1 MSQRP
6 SDRALKPDPCAGD
19 EFMKLHEALRKIIL
33 EYGPAVLEERSLV
46 SLLEGSSAFEDCP
59 DMLPV
64 MEALFTPKY
73 GHELSLRSAEPERTD
88 LSLYLD
94 YLGKSL
100 VNALG
105 FGEKQADYAVY
116 SVSYALG
123 LCPDAPDPIDITA
136 GQRDPFEECAA
147 GDSGEPE
154 WQMVGPD
161 DAPPQDEKVSP
172 EHDSAPE
179 QAGPDVPSPEAE
191 SPRDEPPASQSDA
204 PSEGAPTDA
213 AEECHYPDDT
223 PSDSSG
229 DAAPRDSEE
238 VPEPPIASE
247 SAERSGESGDHP
259 EAEPSPGD
267 APVAS
272 ESPSSRDE
280 GAELYAR
287 GEMYCYGRGER
298 QDYAEAV
305 RWYLKAAEHGSTD
318 AEYSLGHMYSCGQ
331 GVQRDN
337 EKAIEWFR
345 RAAAHGSADARRRI
359 QNILRSIGR
368 A

>member
-179 QAGPDVPSPEAE
+179 QANRLGLTCHPQRQRVPVMSHRHLSLMLPLRVLPRMRLRSAIILMTPLLTAPETPRRGTLKRCLSRPLRQNQQSAPESLVITLRQSHLPEMLPLRQSPL
-191 SPRDEPPASQSDA
+191 
-204 PSEGAPTDA
+204 PSATR
-213 AEECHYPDDT
+213 T
-223 PSDSSG
+223 PSFMRG
-229 DAAPRDSEE
+229 GRCTATG
-238 VPEPPIASE
+238 
-247 SAERSGESGDHP
+247 AERDRTTP
-259 EAEPSPGD
+259 
-267 APVAS
+267 
-272 ESPSSRDE
+272 
-280 GAELYAR
+280 
-287 GEMYCYGRGER
+287 
-298 QDYAEAV
+298 
-305 RWYLKAAEHGSTD
+305 
-318 AEYSLGHMYSCGQ
+318 
-331 GVQRDN
+331 
-337 EKAIEWFR
+337 R
-345 RAAAHGSADARRRI
+345 R
-359 QNILRSIGR
+359 
-368 A
+368 

>member
-1 MSQRP
+1 
-6 SDRALKPDPCAGD
+6 
-19 EFMKLHEALRKIIL
+19 MKLHEALRKTIL
-33 EYGPAVLEERSLV
+33 EYGTAVLEERSLV
-46 SLLEGSSAFEDCP
+46 SLLEGDGAFGDCP

-64 MEALFTPKY
+64 MEAIFTRKY
-73 GHELSLRSAEPERTD
+73 GHELSLRSSEPGRTD

-100 VNALG
+100 VKALG
-105 FGEKQADYAVY
+105 FSTEQAGYAVY
-116 SVSYALG
+116 SVSFALG
-123 LCPDAPDPIDITA
+123 LCPDAPDPIDINA
-136 GQRDPFEECAA
+136 GQQDPFEEGAD
-147 GDSGEPE
+147 DSGEPE
-154 WQMVGPD
+154 WQMVRPD
-161 DAPPQDEKVSP
+161 DAPEQDEKEST
-172 EHDSAPE
+172 EQDSDPE
-179 QAGPDVPSPEAE
+179 QAEPDAPSPEAE
-191 SPRDEPPASQSDA
+191 SLRDEPQAPQADA
-204 PSEGAPTDA
+204 P
-213 AEECHYPDDT
+213 AEPATMETVQESDEPLVT
-223 PSDSSG
+223 PADSSG

-247 SAERSGESGDHP
+247 SAERSGESGNHP
-259 EAEPSPGD
+259 EAEPSPGED
-267 APVAS
+267 PAAP

-287 GEMYCYGRGER
+287 GEMYCYGRGEK

-305 RWYLKAAEHGSTD
+305 SWYLRAAEHGSTD

-331 GVQRDN
+331 GVQRDD

>member
-1 MSQRP
+1 MSLRP

-19 EFMKLHEALRKIIL
+19 EFMKLHEALRKTIL

-46 SLLEGSSAFEDCP
+46 SLLEGDGAFEDCP

-64 MEALFTPKY
+64 MEAIFTRKY
-73 GHELSLRSAEPERTD
+73 GHELSLRSSEPERTD

-100 VNALG
+100 VKALG

-116 SVSYALG
+116 SVSFALG
-123 LCPDAPDPIDITA
+123 LCPDAPDPIDIAA
-136 GQRDPFEECAA
+136 GQQDPFEESAE
-147 GDSGEPE
+147 DSGEPE

-161 DAPPQDEKVSP
+161 DAHPKDEKEST
-172 EHDSAPE
+172 EQDSDPE
-179 QAGPDVPSPEAE
+179 QAAPDAPSPEAE
-191 SPRDEPPASQSDA
+191 SPRDEPPAPLADA
-204 PSEGAPTDA
+204 TAEPAPMETVQESE
-213 AEECHYPDDT
+213 EPDV
-223 PSDSSG
+223 PPADSSG

-238 VPEPPIASE
+238 VPEPPLASE
-247 SAERSGESGDHP
+247 SAERSGESGDPP
-259 EAEPSPGD
+259 EAEPSPGE

>member
-1 MSQRP
+1 MSLRP

-19 EFMKLHEALRKIIL
+19 EFMKLHEALRKTIL
-33 EYGPAVLEERSLV
+33 EYGTAVLEERSLV
-46 SLLEGSSAFEDCP
+46 SLLEGDGAFGDCP

-64 MEALFTPKY
+64 MEAIFTRKY
-73 GHELSLRSAEPERTD
+73 GHELSIRSSEPERTD

-100 VNALG
+100 VKALG
-105 FGEKQADYAVY
+105 FTEKQADYAVY
-116 SVSYALG
+116 SVSFALG

-136 GQRDPFEECAA
+136 GQQDPFEESAE
-147 GDSGEPE
+147 DSGEPE

-161 DAPPQDEKVSP
+161 DAHPKDEKEST
-172 EHDSAPE
+172 EQDSDPE
-179 QAGPDVPSPEAE
+179 QAAPDAPSPEADTQGDELQAPQPDAPAEPAPMETVQE
-191 SPRDEPPASQSDA
+191 SEEPDVPPA
-204 PSEGAPTDA
+204 
-213 AEECHYPDDT
+213 
-223 PSDSSG
+223 DSSG

-238 VPEPPIASE
+238 VPEPPLASE

-259 EAEPSPGD
+259 EAEPSPGE

>member
-1 MSQRP
+1 
-6 SDRALKPDPCAGD
+6 
-19 EFMKLHEALRKIIL
+19 MKLHEALRKIIL
-33 EYGPAVLEERSLV
+33 EYGTAVLEERSLV

-64 MEALFTPKY
+64 MEAVFTRKY

-100 VNALG
+100 VKALG

-116 SVSYALG
+116 SVSFALG

-136 GQRDPFEECAA
+136 GQQDPFEDDAE
-147 GDSGEPE
+147 DSGEPE
-154 WQMVGPD
+154 WQMVRPD
-161 DAPPQDEKVSP
+161 DAPAHDEKESTEP
-172 EHDSAPE
+172 DSAPE
-179 QAGPDVPSPEAE
+179 QAEPDAPSPEAQD
-191 SPRDEPPASQSDA
+191 PGDEPPAPQADATAEPATMETVQESDE
-204 PSEGAPTDA
+204 PLV
-213 AEECHYPDDT
+213 T
-223 PSDSSG
+223 PADSSG

-238 VPEPPIASE
+238 VPEPPLASE

-259 EAEPSPGD
+259 EAEPSPGE
-267 APVAS
+267 APAAS

-305 RWYLKAAEHGSTD
+305 RWYLRAAEHGSTD

-331 GVQRDN
+331 GVERDD
-337 EKAIEWFR
+337 EKALGWFR
-345 RAAAHGSADARRRI
+345 RAAEHGSADARRRI
-359 QNILRSIGR
+359 QNILRSMVR
-368 A
+368 S

>member
-1 MSQRP
+1 
-6 SDRALKPDPCAGD
+6 
-19 EFMKLHEALRKIIL
+19 
-33 EYGPAVLEERSLV
+33 
-46 SLLEGSSAFEDCP
+46 
-59 DMLPV
+59 MLPV
-64 MEALFTPKY
+64 MEALFTRKY

-100 VNALG
+100 LKALG
-105 FGEKQADYAVY
+105 FSGKQADYAVY

-123 LCPDAPDPIDITA
+123 LCPDAPDPINITA
-136 GQRDPFEECAA
+136 GQQDPFEESAA
-147 GDSGEPE
+147 DGSGEPE

-161 DAPPQDEKVSP
+161 DAPPQDEKKPP
-172 EHDSAPE
+172 EPDSAPE
-179 QAGPDVPSPEAE
+179 QAEPDAPSPEE
-191 SPRDEPPASQSDA
+191 KSPRDEPPAPLADA
-204 PSEGAPTDA
+204 TAEPAPMETVQESEEP
-213 AEECHYPDDT
+213 
-223 PSDSSG
+223 
-229 DAAPRDSEE
+229 PRDSEE

>member
-1 MSQRP
+1 
-6 SDRALKPDPCAGD
+6 
-19 EFMKLHEALRKIIL
+19 MKLHEALRKIIL
-33 EYGPAVLEERSLV
+33 AYGPAVLEERSLV

-64 MEALFTPKY
+64 MEALFTRKY

-100 VNALG
+100 LKALG
-105 FGEKQADYAVY
+105 FSGKQADYAVY

-123 LCPDAPDPIDITA
+123 LCPDAPDPINITA
-136 GQRDPFEECAA
+136 GQQDPFEESAA
-147 GDSGEPE
+147 DGSGEPE

-161 DAPPQDEKVSP
+161 DAPPQDEKKPP
-172 EHDSAPE
+172 EPDSAPE
-179 QAGPDVPSPEAE
+179 QAEPDAPSPEE
-191 SPRDEPPASQSDA
+191 KSPRDEPPAPLADA
-204 PSEGAPTDA
+204 TAEPAPMETVQESE
-213 AEECHYPDDT
+213 EPDV
-223 PSDSSG
+223 PPADSSG

-238 VPEPPIASE
+238 VPEPPLASE
-247 SAERSGESGDHP
+247 SAERSGESGDPP
-259 EAEPSPGD
+259 EAEPSPGE

>member
-1 MSQRP
+1 
-6 SDRALKPDPCAGD
+6 
-19 EFMKLHEALRKIIL
+19 MKLHEALRKTIL
-33 EYGPAVLEERSLV
+33 EYGTAVLEERSLV
-46 SLLEGSSAFEDCP
+46 SLLEGDGAFGDCP

-64 MEALFTPKY
+64 MEAIFTRKY
-73 GHELSLRSAEPERTD
+73 GHELSLRSSEPGRTD

-100 VNALG
+100 VKALG
-105 FGEKQADYAVY
+105 FSTEQAGYAVY
-116 SVSYALG
+116 SVSFALG
-123 LCPDAPDPIDITA
+123 LCPDAPDPIDINA
-136 GQRDPFEECAA
+136 GQQDPFEEGAD
-147 GDSGEPE
+147 DSGEPE
-154 WQMVGPD
+154 WQMVRPD
-161 DAPPQDEKVSP
+161 DAPEQDEKEST
-172 EHDSAPE
+172 EQDSDPE
-179 QAGPDVPSPEAE
+179 QAEPDAPSPEAE
-191 SPRDEPPASQSDA
+191 SLRDEPQAPQADA
-204 PSEGAPTDA
+204 PAEPAPTDA
-213 AEECHYPDDT
+213 AEDTHDPDII
-223 PSDSSG
+223 PADSSIG
-229 DAAPRDSEE
+229 AALQDSEKT
-238 VPEPPIASE
+238 PEPPLTPA
-247 SAERSGESGDHP
+247 SAERSGDSEDPP
-259 EAEPSPGD
+259 ETGPSPGE
-267 APVAS
+267 APAAP
-272 ESPSSRDE
+272 ESPSSRDD

-345 RAAAHGSADARRRI
+345 RAAEHGSADARRRI

>member
-1 MSQRP
+1 MSLRP

-19 EFMKLHEALRKIIL
+19 EFMKLHEALRKTIL
-33 EYGPAVLEERSLV
+33 EYGTAVLEERSLV
-46 SLLEGSSAFEDCP
+46 SLLEGDGAFGDCP

-64 MEALFTPKY
+64 MEAIFTRKY
-73 GHELSLRSAEPERTD
+73 GHELSIRSSEPERTD

-100 VNALG
+100 VKALG
-105 FGEKQADYAVY
+105 FTEKQADYAVY
-116 SVSYALG
+116 SVSFALG

-136 GQRDPFEECAA
+136 GQQDPFEESAE
-147 GDSGEPE
+147 DSGEPE

-161 DAPPQDEKVSP
+161 DAHPKDEKEST
-172 EHDSAPE
+172 EQDSDPE
-179 QAGPDVPSPEAE
+179 QAAPDAPSPEAE
-191 SPRDEPPASQSDA
+191 SPRDEPPAPLADA
-204 PSEGAPTDA
+204 TAEPAPMETVQESE
-213 AEECHYPDDT
+213 EPDVL
-223 PSDSSG
+223 PADSSG

-238 VPEPPIASE
+238 VPEPPLASE

-345 RAAAHGSADARRRI
+345 RAAEHGSADARRRI

>member
-1 MSQRP
+1 
-6 SDRALKPDPCAGD
+6 
-19 EFMKLHEALRKIIL
+19 MKLHEALRKIIL
-33 EYGPAVLEERSLV
+33 EYGPVVLEERSLV
-46 SLLEGSSAFEDCP
+46 SLLEGSCAFENCP

-64 MEALFTPKY
+64 MEAIFTRKY

-100 VNALG
+100 VKALG

-116 SVSYALG
+116 SVSFALG
-123 LCPDAPDPIDITA
+123 LCPAAPDPIDIA
-136 GQRDPFEECAA
+136 SRQHAPFEESAA
-147 GDSGEPE
+147 DGSGEPE

-161 DAPPQDEKVSP
+161 PAPPQDEKDSP
-172 EHDSAPE
+172 EQDAAPE
-179 QAGPDVPSPEAE
+179 QAAPDVPSSEE
-191 SPRDEPPASQSDA
+191 KSHRDEPQSQESDA
-204 PSEGAPTDA
+204 PAEPSPMDA
-213 AEECHYPDDT
+213 VEERHDPQDT
-223 PSDSSG
+223 PSDSSEG
-229 DAAPRDSEE
+229 TEPQDSEE
-238 VPEPPIASE
+238 VPEPPLTPEA
-247 SAERSGESGDHP
+247 AEHSGESGDAFEP
-259 EAEPSPGD
+259 EPSPGE
-267 APVAS
+267 APAAR
-272 ESPSSRDE
+272 EFPSFRDE

-359 QNILRSIGR
+359 QNILRSMGK

>member
-1 MSQRP
+1 
-6 SDRALKPDPCAGD
+6 
-19 EFMKLHEALRKIIL
+19 MKLHEALRKIIL

-73 GHELSLRSAEPERTD
+73 GHELSLRSAEPGRTD
-88 LSLYLD
+88 LSLYLE

-100 VNALG
+100 VKAMG

-116 SVSYALG
+116 SVSFALG

-136 GQRDPFEECAA
+136 GQRDPFEESAA
-147 GDSGEPE
+147 DGSGEPE

-161 DAPPQDEKVSP
+161 DAPPQDEKESP
-172 EHDSAPE
+172 EPDSAPE
-179 QAGPDVPSPEAE
+179 QAEPDAPSPEE
-191 SPRDEPPASQSDA
+191 KSPRDELTAPEKDA
-204 PSEGAPTDA
+204 PADEASTDA
-213 AEECHYPDDT
+213 AEESHDPDIT
-223 PSDSSG
+223 PADSSQG
-229 DAAPRDSEE
+229 AAPLDSEKA
-238 VPEPPIASE
+238 PEPPLTPE
-247 SAERSGESGDHP
+247 SAERSGDSEDPP
-259 EAEPSPGD
+259 ETGPSPGE
-267 APVAS
+267 APAAP
-272 ESPSSRDE
+272 ESPSSRDD

-305 RWYLKAAEHGSTD
+305 RWYLRAAEHGSTD

>member
-1 MSQRP
+1 
-6 SDRALKPDPCAGD
+6 
-19 EFMKLHEALRKIIL
+19 MKLHEALRKIIL
-33 EYGPAVLEERSLV
+33 AYGPAVLEERSLV

-64 MEALFTPKY
+64 MEALFTRKY

-100 VNALG
+100 LKALG
-105 FGEKQADYAVY
+105 FSGKQADYAVY

-123 LCPDAPDPIDITA
+123 LCPDAPDPINITA
-136 GQRDPFEECAA
+136 GQQDPFEESAA
-147 GDSGEPE
+147 DGSGEPE

-161 DAPPQDEKVSP
+161 DAPPQDEKKPP
-172 EHDSAPE
+172 EPDSAPE
-179 QAGPDVPSPEAE
+179 QAEPDAPSPEE
-191 SPRDEPPASQSDA
+191 KSPRDEPPAPLADA
-204 PSEGAPTDA
+204 TAEPAPMETVQESE
-213 AEECHYPDDT
+213 EPDV
-223 PSDSSG
+223 PPADSSG

-238 VPEPPIASE
+238 VPEPPLASE

-259 EAEPSPGD
+259 EAEPSPGE

-305 RWYLKAAEHGSTD
+305 RWYLRAAAHGSTD

-359 QNILRSIGR
+359 QNILRSMGR

>member
-1 MSQRP
+1 
-6 SDRALKPDPCAGD
+6 
-19 EFMKLHEALRKIIL
+19 MKLHEALRKIIL

-64 MEALFTPKY
+64 MEAIFTRKY
-73 GHELSLRSAEPERTD
+73 GHELSLRSSEPGRTD

-100 VNALG
+100 VKALG
-105 FGEKQADYAVY
+105 FSTEQAGYAVY
-116 SVSYALG
+116 SVSFALG
-123 LCPDAPDPIDITA
+123 LCPDAPDPIDINA
-136 GQRDPFEECAA
+136 GQQDPFEEGAD
-147 GDSGEPE
+147 DSGEPE
-154 WQMVGPD
+154 WQMVRPD
-161 DAPPQDEKVSP
+161 DAPEQDEKEST
-172 EHDSAPE
+172 EQDSDPE
-179 QAGPDVPSPEAE
+179 QAEPDAPSPEAE
-191 SPRDEPPASQSDA
+191 SPRDEPPAPQADA
-204 PSEGAPTDA
+204 TAEPAPMETVQESEEPEVPPA
-213 AEECHYPDDT
+213 
-223 PSDSSG
+223 DSSG

-238 VPEPPIASE
+238 VPEPPLEPE
-247 SAERSGESGDHP
+247 STERSGESVSLP
-259 EAEPSPGD
+259 ETGPSPGE
-267 APVAS
+267 AHAAS

-305 RWYLKAAEHGSTD
+305 RWYLRAAAHGSTD

-331 GVQRDN
+331 GVERDYD
-337 EKAIEWFR
+337 KALGWFR
-345 RAAAHGSADARRRI
+345 RAAEHGSADARRRI
-359 QNILRSIGR
+359 QNILRSMGR

>member
-1 MSQRP
+1 
-6 SDRALKPDPCAGD
+6 
-19 EFMKLHEALRKIIL
+19 MKLHEALRKIIL

-64 MEALFTPKY
+64 MEAIFTRKY
-73 GHELSLRSAEPERTD
+73 GHELSLRSSEPERTD

-94 YLGKSL
+94 YLGKSI
-100 VNALG
+100 VKALG

-116 SVSYALG
+116 SVSFALG

-136 GQRDPFEECAA
+136 GQQDPFEESAE
-147 GDSGEPE
+147 DSGEPE
-154 WQMVGPD
+154 WQVAGPD
-161 DAPPQDEKVSP
+161 DAHPQDEKEST
-172 EHDSAPE
+172 EADSAPE
-179 QAGPDVPSPEAE
+179 QTEPDAPSPEAE
-191 SPRDEPPASQSDA
+191 SPRDEPPAPLADA
-204 PSEGAPTDA
+204 TAEPAPMETVQESE
-213 AEECHYPDDT
+213 EPDV
-223 PSDSSG
+223 PPADSSG

-238 VPEPPIASE
+238 VPEPPLEPE
-247 SAERSGESGDHP
+247 STERSGESVSLP
-259 EAEPSPGD
+259 ETGPSPGE
-267 APVAS
+267 AHAAS

-305 RWYLKAAEHGSTD
+305 RWYLRAAAHGSTD

-331 GVQRDN
+331 GVERDYD
-337 EKAIEWFR
+337 KALGWFR
-345 RAAAHGSADARRRI
+345 RAAEHGSADARRRI

>member
-1 MSQRP
+1 
-6 SDRALKPDPCAGD
+6 
-19 EFMKLHEALRKIIL
+19 MKLHEALRKIIL

-46 SLLEGSSAFEDCP
+46 SLLEGDGAFEDCP
-59 DMLPV
+59 DLLPV
-64 MEALFTPKY
+64 MEAIFTRKY

-100 VNALG
+100 VKALG

-116 SVSYALG
+116 SVSFALG
-123 LCPDAPDPIDITA
+123 LCPDAPDPIDINA
-136 GQRDPFEECAA
+136 GKQDPFEESA
-147 GDSGEPE
+147 DSGEPE

-161 DAPPQDEKVSP
+161 DAPPHDEKKPP
-172 EHDSAPE
+172 EPDSAPE
-179 QAGPDVPSPEAE
+179 QAEPDAPSPEAE
-191 SPRDEPPASQSDA
+191 SPRDEPPAPLADA
-204 PSEGAPTDA
+204 TAEPAPMETVQESE
-213 AEECHYPDDT
+213 EPDV
-223 PSDSSG
+223 PPADSSG

-238 VPEPPIASE
+238 VPEPPLASE

-305 RWYLKAAEHGSTD
+305 RWYLRAAAHGSTD

>member
-1 MSQRP
+1 
-6 SDRALKPDPCAGD
+6 
-19 EFMKLHEALRKIIL
+19 MKLHEALRKTIL
-33 EYGPAVLEERSLV
+33 EYGTAVLEERSLV
-46 SLLEGSSAFEDCP
+46 SLLEGDGAFGDCP

-64 MEALFTPKY
+64 MEAIFTRKY
-73 GHELSLRSAEPERTD
+73 GHELSIRSSEPERTD

-100 VNALG
+100 VKALG
-105 FGEKQADYAVY
+105 FTEKQADYAVY
-116 SVSYALG
+116 SVSFALG

-136 GQRDPFEECAA
+136 GQQDPFEESAE
-147 GDSGEPE
+147 DSGEPE

-161 DAPPQDEKVSP
+161 DAPPHDEKKPP
-172 EHDSAPE
+172 EPDSAPE
-179 QAGPDVPSPEAE
+179 QAEPDAPSPEE
-191 SPRDEPPASQSDA
+191 KSPRDEPPASQSDA
-204 PSEGAPTDA
+204 PAESAPADA
-213 AEECHYPDDT
+213 AEESHDPDIT
-223 PSDSSG
+223 PADSSR
-229 DAAPRDSEE
+229 DAEPQDSEAS
-238 VPEPPIASE
+238 PEPPLTPAS
-247 SAERSGESGDHP
+247 
-259 EAEPSPGD
+259 AEPSGEPENPPET
-267 APVAS
+267 APS
-272 ESPSSRDE
+272 PEESPAVPESSASRDE

-359 QNILRSIGR
+359 QNILRSMGK

>member
-1 MSQRP
+1 
-6 SDRALKPDPCAGD
+6 
-19 EFMKLHEALRKIIL
+19 MKLHEALRKIIL
-33 EYGPAVLEERSLV
+33 AYGPAVLEERSLV

-64 MEALFTPKY
+64 MEALFTRKY

-100 VNALG
+100 LKALG
-105 FGEKQADYAVY
+105 FSGKQADYAVY

-123 LCPDAPDPIDITA
+123 LCPDAPDPINITA
-136 GQRDPFEECAA
+136 GQQDPFEESAA
-147 GDSGEPE
+147 DGSGEPE

-161 DAPPQDEKVSP
+161 DAPPQDEKKPP
-172 EHDSAPE
+172 EPDSAPE
-179 QAGPDVPSPEAE
+179 QAEPDAPSPEE
-191 SPRDEPPASQSDA
+191 KSPRDEPPAPLADA
-204 PSEGAPTDA
+204 TAEPAPMETVQESE
-213 AEECHYPDDT
+213 EPDV
-223 PSDSSG
+223 PPADSSG

-287 GEMYCYGRGER
+287 SEMYCYGRGER

>member
-1 MSQRP
+1 
-6 SDRALKPDPCAGD
+6 
-19 EFMKLHEALRKIIL
+19 MKLHEALRKIIL
-33 EYGPAVLEERSLV
+33 EYGPVVLEERSLV
-46 SLLEGSSAFEDCP
+46 SLLEGSCAFENCP

-64 MEALFTPKY
+64 MEAIFTRKY

-100 VNALG
+100 VKALG

-116 SVSYALG
+116 SVSFALG
-123 LCPDAPDPIDITA
+123 LCPAAPDPIDIAA
-136 GQRDPFEECAA
+136 GQQDPFEDDAE
-147 GDSGEPE
+147 DSGEPE
-154 WQMVGPD
+154 WQMVRPD
-161 DAPPQDEKVSP
+161 NAPEQDEKESP
-172 EHDSAPE
+172 EHDSDSE
-179 QAGPDVPSPEAE
+179 QAVPDAPSPEAE
-191 SPRDEPPASQSDA
+191 SPRDEPPAPLADA
-204 PSEGAPTDA
+204 TAEPAPMETVQESE
-213 AEECHYPDDT
+213 EPDV
-223 PSDSSG
+223 PPADSSG

-238 VPEPPIASE
+238 VPEPPLASE
-247 SAERSGESGDHP
+247 SAERSGESVSLP
-259 EAEPSPGD
+259 ETGPSPGE

-305 RWYLKAAEHGSTD
+305 RWYLKAAAHGSTD